1 MTRLRLARRDALGR
15 TRIIC
20 FCAATDVA
28 EPEKMSRD
36 EDHSQDKLSRDQD
49 HYPPQV
55 TLRHKVFPQHL

>member
-49 HYPPQV
+49 HYP
-55 TLRHKVFPQHL
+55 LRSLSVITYSLNT